1 MKEDTQSCLW
11 QGFSHS
17 KSNDIL
23 NRKLFIFTGKGG
35 TGKTSLALAWAKY
48 LIKKKRKVLFND
60 VGQNPDF
67 ELRRTLNVPY
77 LNLDLSSCMKDY
89 MAHKLGS
96 VIISNWIMDTSFF
109 KSLFKIL
116 PSLGYITFLGKII
129 KMLQDDQSLTIIID
143 AESSGHAQTMLE
155 SSFNFKDI
163 FLSGLLV
170 EDLHHII
177 NYLSDKNNTT
187 IFTLCNPSIMSITET
202 QEFISQIYD
211 LGIPEVYPIINNSY
225 YKAGINNPPD
235 FIKKK
240 INLEK
245 KSVKNTGFQ
254 EVIALPHLLELE
266 DVKIINELTNQLKEI
281 FH

>member
-17 KSNDIL
+17 KSIDIL

-48 LIKKKRKVLFND
+48 LIKKKRKVLLND

-67 ELRRTLNVPY
+67 ELRRTLKIPY
-77 LNLDLSSCMKDY
+77 LNLDMNSCMKDY

-116 PSLGYITFLGKII
+116 PSLSYITYLGKII
-129 KMLQDDQSLTIIID
+129 KTLQEDQSLTIVID
-143 AESSGHAQTMLE
+143 AESSGHALAMLE
-155 SSFNFKDI
+155 SPFNFKDI

-170 EDLHHII
+170 EDLHQII
-177 NYLSDKNNTT
+177 NYLSDQNNTT
-187 IFTLCNPSIMSITET
+187 IFTLCNPSNMAITET
-202 QEFISQIYD
+202 QELISKISE

-225 YKAGINNPPD
+225 HKAGINNPPD

-245 KSVKNTGFQ
+245 KSMKDTGFQ
-254 EVIALPHLLELE
+254 EVMMLPHLLELE
-266 DVKIINELTNQLKEI
+266 DINIINELTNQLREI
-281 FH
+281 FN

>member
-245 KSVKNTGFQ
+245 KSMEDTGFQ
-254 EVIALPHLLELE
+254 EVMVLPHLLELE
-266 DVKIINELTNQLKEI
+266 DIKIVNELTNQLKEI
-281 FH
+281 FN